1 MLDDIRDVDVIP
13 QDPRL
18 LEPAVEQPPR
28 RTDERMTLDV
38 LPIARSPG
46 CSPTNITS
54 ASRTPSPMTACVAP
68 SHNSQARHIWTSR
81 YTL

>member
-13 QDPRL
+13 RDPRL

-38 LPIARSPG
+38 LPIARLLADEHHLGLADALAHDGLRRALPQLAG
-46 CSPTNITS
+46 AAILDL
-54 ASRTPSPMTACVAP
+54 ALR
-68 SHNSQARHIWTSR
+68 
-81 YTL
+81 L